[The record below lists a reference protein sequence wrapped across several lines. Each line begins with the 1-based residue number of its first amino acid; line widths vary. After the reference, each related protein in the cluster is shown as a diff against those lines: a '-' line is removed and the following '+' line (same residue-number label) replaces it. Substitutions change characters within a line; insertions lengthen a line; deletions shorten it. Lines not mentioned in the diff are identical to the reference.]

1 MEFSALM
8 EIKESID
15 EIESNSAIIEVS
27 SSIKLFSDFSAKWS
41 EVIINKQNPSSV
53 AEVFNIC

>member
-1 MEFSALM
+1 M

-53 AEVFNIC
+53 AEVFNIW